1 MEIDEKKLVE
11 ALNIGA
17 NEKKKTPET
26 ASIKCDNCGS
36 TAIIMKSNTL
46 GICEYCG
53 SKIKI
58 KHEYTNNIKLNVSA
72 DKVEKISECVVLK
85 TNHSSDEFLRGA
97 IIQLVGTS
105 FVPANI
111 LDGEFSEVETE
122 YPQFMIATIHY
133 EGTYSGSVGYDR
145 REQYEDYQKEYD
157 AYLKTYVNRRVL
169 KERTVTDWHPYNGN
183 LSINET
189 VCVRTDGND
198 ASGEQALE
206 EILKSS
212 SISAATVDYDESE
225 LQYIPIE
232 KGDAS
237 LSDRAIKYGERLAV
251 RDINFPGDHVRDVHS
266 NFTHEIL
273 ETRYCIAPE
282 YCLKFK
288 FDGKE
293 HEIKSF
299 AADLY
304 YRGTVPNE
312 DDKNQ
317 EYISGKTKKYAWMSI
332 SFSIFAMVAAI
343 LLSVLIGGFWS
354 LLFLIFPIVGYI
366 VYKKQKEKIEKVF
379 YNSKI
384 DEKIQ
389 KLEEYLQNHNLPKL
403 TDEEIKNLSIKK
415 K

>member
-1 MEIDEKKLVE
+1 M
-11 ALNIGA
+11 
-17 NEKKKTPET
+17 
-26 ASIKCDNCGS
+26 
-36 TAIIMKSNTL
+36 
-46 GICEYCG
+46 
-53 SKIKI
+53 
-58 KHEYTNNIKLNVSA
+58 
-72 DKVEKISECVVLK
+72 
-85 TNHSSDEFLRGA
+85 
-97 IIQLVGTS
+97 
-105 FVPANI
+105 
-111 LDGEFSEVETE
+111 
-122 YPQFMIATIHY
+122 
-133 EGTYSGSVGYDR
+133 
-145 REQYEDYQKEYD
+145 
-157 AYLKTYVNRRVL
+157 L
-169 KERTVTDWHPYNGN
+169 KERIVTDWHPYNGN

-189 VCVRTDGND
+189 VCVQTDGEDSSAEN
-198 ASGEQALE
+198 ALE
-206 EILKSS
+206 SIFAESTIKSC
-212 SISAATVDYDESE
+212 TVDYDESE

-232 KGDAS
+232 KGDDS
-237 LSDRAIKYGERLAV
+237 LKEKAVKYANMRAV
-251 RDINFPGDHVRDVHS
+251 QDINFPGDHVRDIHT
-266 NFTHEIL
+266 NFDHEIL